1 MNREQAGDKGGP
13 WAVVV
18 DLFPAWVTPNQLT
31 VLRLALSLGILA
43 LELAG
48 GSLGPMVAL
57 GLVAAFSDLL
67 DGALAR
73 RRHLESRLGAALD
86 PLGDKVF
93 ALVLAVVIWRRELAP
108 QGLLLALLLTELH
121 TVLIPSLVLAGRLRR
136 GQGLGRLPRVT
147 PNRWGKLKTGCLAGG
162 LGFVVIGTWLAQG
175 WLVSLALAVVVVG
188 LGLGLVAEYLYFRDW
203 WAGAWR

>member
-1 MNREQAGDKGGP
+1 MRRARAGDTGGP

-18 DLFPAWVTPNQLT
+18 DLFPAWVTPNHLT
-31 VLRLALSLGILA
+31 LLRLVLSLGILGW
-43 LELAG
+43 ELAG
-48 GSLGPMVAL
+48 GDLGPMVAM
-57 GLVAAFSDLL
+57 GLAAAFSDLL

-73 RRHLESRLGAALD
+73 RRRLESRLGAVLD
-86 PLGDKVF
+86 PLGDKLF

-108 QGLLLALLLTELH
+108 HGLLLALLVTELH
-121 TVLIPSLVLAGRLRR
+121 AVLIPALVVGGRLRR
-136 GQGLGRLPRVT
+136 GEGLGGLPRVT
-147 PNRWGKLKTGCLAGG
+147 PNRWGKLKTGCLVGG

-188 LGLGLVAEYLYFRDW
+188 LGLGLVAEYFYFRDW